1 METDLLV
8 DLAMAVA
15 TRTVLLL
22 DSEDVAM
29 AVPLA
34 GLLCANQVCLDP
46 YWRCL

>member
-1 METDLLV
+1 
-8 DLAMAVA
+8 MAVA

-34 GLLCANQVCLDP
+34 GLLCAKQVRLDSCA
-46 YWRCL
+46 RCS